1 MGEGDEI
8 GVGASAAVFRAR
20 QVDLDRDVAVKI
32 LTATDDAFIRRFSRE
47 AKTLGK
53 LSEHSGI
60 VTVYDTGV
68 NESGQPYLILEL
80 CEDSLEGW
88 LDKTGPLE
96 PLAACGHMARVT
108 GAVAAAHEAGVVHR
122 DIKPANILVSADGR
136 AMITD
141 FGIATN
147 TGVGDTNSVGFTASY
162 VAPETINGRV
172 AGPPGD
178 IYSLGATLFHLVS
191 GQTAFTSADGENT
204 NIVALAQRIAT
215 EPVPDLRQ
223 RGVPTEVCAVI
234 EWAMAKDPDARPTA
248 AQLHQAL
255 EIVASGGRA
264 ETGHGRPA
272 GGQATAGR
280 PEVRQTAEVLTNGVA
295 SGPSAA
301 NAATTMVTPGMAG
314 KAADGIAPPQLPG
327 KPETEGALGSGIL
340 DFGPPGP
347 PAPVPPRGE
356 SGDEGLFPA
365 AAGISLPTSPP
376 ANTAGP
382 MLDRRDMFVAPDSRL
397 KTYLLAG
404 AAVLAA
410 FVIFG
415 GGALWLINRGDDN
428 NEVAA
433 GSEDEQPAAPQTEPG
448 NSQSGSFDPA
458 GPPEL
463 RPNLGNAVTRLSTPD
478 VTGLTELRAEQA
490 ILAAGLRV
498 NTVYR
503 ENSSVAVGEVITQDP
518 TAGSQVQED
527 SLVTIFVSRRTE
539 DPPAPV
545 PEVAG
550 LTVAAATAAL
560 DAQDLSV
567 AEQRSIYHD
576 SVPAGVVVGTDPPVE
591 TLVNAKS
598 SIILFVSLGQ
608 PTVPDL
614 VGLTEAA
621 ATAALE
627 AVTLGIEV
635 VNGPGAGAIGTVE
648 SADPVAGTA
657 VAIDSVVQVVVVDE
671 VVPTCSID
679 PATVVGKTVAEAEAL
694 ITGASCTVGPAAPS
708 EFSAT
713 VADGSV
719 IRATID
725 GQSVQLVVS
734 KGVQPL
740 PCAADDLV
748 TLAAGL
754 ADLTRAE
761 AVAQV
766 QAINCTVGADLP
778 SEISPTIA
786 VGKVIRGEVTDTTV
800 RLVLSADTCTVPAV
814 VGLTVEAATTAI
826 TAAGCTGAVATG
838 GAAGADLVGGV
849 TPAAGSVIV
858 IDAAITLIAEAA
870 APVVPNVVGMEQA
883 AAQAALTADGFV
895 VVVTTTPLPA
905 GSANI
910 GKVTAQTPTGGA
922 TSTVGATV
930 TITVGEEDAGGP

>member
-1 MGEGDEI
+1 MGEGGEI

-32 LTATDDAFIRRFSRE
+32 LTATDDAFLRRFSRE

-68 NESGQPYLILEL
+68 NESGQPYLIMEL

-88 LDKTGPLE
+88 LEKSGPLE
-96 PLAACGHMARVT
+96 PLAACRHMARVT

-147 TGVGDTNSVGFTASY
+147 AGVGETNSVGFTASY

-178 IYSLGATLFHLVS
+178 VYSLGATLFHLVS
-191 GQTAFTSADGENT
+191 GETAFTSADGDNT
-204 NIVALAQRIAT
+204 NIIALAERIAT
-215 EPVPDLRQ
+215 EAVPDLRQ

-234 EWAMAKDPDARPTA
+234 EWAMAKEADDRPTA

-255 EIVASGGRA
+255 EIVAGGGRA
-264 ETGHGRPA
+264 DTGHGRPA
-272 GGQATAGR
+272 GGPAVEAR
-280 PEVRQTAEVLTNGVA
+280 PEVRQTAEVLTNGA
-295 SGPSAA
+295 APGAPAA
-301 NAATTMVTPGMAG
+301 NAATTMITPGL
-314 KAADGIAPPQLPG
+314 AAQANDGIAPPQLPG
-327 KPETEGALGSGIL
+327 RQEGAGTGGAVL

-347 PAPVPPRGE
+347 PNPPRNDTG
-356 SGDEGLFPA
+356 GQGLFPA
-365 AAGISLPTSPP
+365 ASGISLPTTPP
-376 ANTAGP
+376 ANTQGP
-382 MLDRRDMFVAPDSRL
+382 MVDRRDMFVAPDDKLRI
-397 KTYLLAG
+397 YLMAG
-404 AAVLAA
+404 AAVLLA
-410 FVIFG
+410 FALFG
-415 GGALWLINRGDDN
+415 GGALWLLNRGGDDST
-428 NEVAA
+428 EVAA
-433 GSEDEQPAAPQTEPG
+433 GNQDEAPAAPQTDTG

-463 RPNLGNAVTRLSTPD
+463 RPNLGNAVTRVSTPD
-478 VTGLTELRAEQA
+478 VAGLTELRAEQA

-503 ENSSVAVGEVITQDP
+503 ENTSVSVGDVITQDP
-518 TAGSQVQED
+518 AAGSQVQED

-560 DAQDLSV
+560 EAEDLSV

-621 ATAALE
+621 AVAALE
-627 AVTLGIEV
+627 AVTLTVEV

-648 SADPVAGTA
+648 SSTPVAGSA
-657 VAIDSVVQVVVVDE
+657 VAIDSVVQILVVDA
-671 VVPTCSID
+671 VVPTCSLD
-679 PATVVGKTVAEAEAL
+679 VATLAGKTVAEAETL
-694 ITGASCTVGPAAPS
+694 ITAADCTVGPAAPT

-713 VADGSV
+713 VPEGNV

-725 GQSVQLVVS
+725 GQAVQLVAS
-734 KGVQPL
+734 KGLQPL
-740 PCAADDLV
+740 PCAADDLAA
-748 TLAAGL
+748 LAAGL

-761 AVAQV
+761 AVAQI
-766 QAINCTVGADLP
+766 QAINCTVGTDLP
-778 SEISPTIA
+778 AEISPAIA

-814 VGLTVEAATTAI
+814 VGLTIDAATTAI
-826 TAAGCTGAVATG
+826 EAALCSGTVSAG
-838 GAAGADLVGGV
+838 GAAGTALVGGV

-858 IDAAITLIAEAA
+858 IDAPITLIAEVA
-870 APVVPNVVGMEQA
+870 APVVPDVVGMDQA
-883 AAQAALTADGFV
+883 AAEAALTAEGFTASV
-895 VVVTTTPLPA
+895 VTTPLPA

-910 GKVTAQTPTGGA
+910 GKVTAQTPVGGT
-922 TSTVGATV
+922 TSTAGATV
-930 TITVGEEDAGGP
+930 TITVGEEAAP

>member
-32 LTATDDAFIRRFSRE
+32 LTATDDAFLRRFSRE

-68 NESGQPYLILEL
+68 NESGQPYLIMEL
-80 CEDSLEGW
+80 CDDSLEGW
-88 LDKTGPLE
+88 LKKSGPLE
-96 PLAACGHMARVT
+96 PLAACRHMARVT

-147 TGVGDTNSVGFTASY
+147 AGVGETNSVGFTASY

-172 AGPPGD
+172 AGSPGD
-178 IYSLGATLFHLVS
+178 VYSLGATLFHLVS
-191 GQTAFTSADGENT
+191 GETAFTSADGDNT
-204 NIVALAQRIAT
+204 DIIALAERIAT

-223 RGVPTEVCAVI
+223 KGVPTEVCAVI
-234 EWAMAKDPDARPTA
+234 EWAMTKDPEVRPTA

-255 EIVASGGRA
+255 EVVAGGGRA
-264 ETGHGRPA
+264 DTGHGRPA
-272 GGQATAGR
+272 GGANGEGLA
-280 PEVRQTAEVLTNGVA
+280 EVRETAEVLTNGAVA
-295 SGPSAA
+295 GPQAA
-301 NAATTMVTPGMAG
+301 NAATTMITPGL
-314 KAADGIAPPQLPG
+314 AAQANDGIAPPQLPG
-327 KPETEGALGSGIL
+327 RQEGPTSGGPVL

-347 PAPVPPRGE
+347 PAPIPPRNEAEGQ
-356 SGDEGLFPA
+356 GLFPA
-365 AAGISLPTSPP
+365 ASGITLPTTPP
-376 ANTAGP
+376 ANTQGP
-382 MLDRRDMFVAPDSRL
+382 MLDRRDMFVVPDSRL
-397 KTYLLAG
+397 KTYLMAG
-404 AAVLAA
+404 AAVLLA
-410 FVIFG
+410 FVLFG
-415 GGALWLINRGDDN
+415 GGALWLLGRGGDDGT
-428 NEVAA
+428 EIAA
-433 GSEDEQPAAPQTEPG
+433 GSEDEEPAAPQTDPG

-463 RPNLGNAVTRLSTPD
+463 RPNLGNAVTRVSTPD
-478 VTGLTELRAEQA
+478 VAGLTELRAEQA

-503 ENSSVAVGEVITQDP
+503 ENSSVSVGEVITQDP
-518 TAGSQVQED
+518 AAGSQVQED
-527 SLVTIFVSRRTE
+527 SLVTIFVSRLTE
-539 DPPAPV
+539 DPPSPV

-550 LTVAAATAAL
+550 LTVAGATAAL
-560 DAQDLSV
+560 EAEDLSV

-576 SVPAGVVVGTDPPVE
+576 SVPAGVAVGTDPPVE

-608 PTVPDL
+608 PVVPDL

-627 AVTLGIEV
+627 AVTLTVEV
-635 VNGPGAGAIGTVE
+635 TTGPGSGAIGTVE
-648 SADPVAGTA
+648 SSTPAAGTA
-657 VAIDSVVQVVVVDE
+657 VTIDSVVQILVVDA
-671 VVPTCSID
+671 VVATCSLD
-679 PATVVGKTVAEAEAL
+679 VATVVNKTVAEAETL
-694 ITGASCTVGPAAPS
+694 ITGADCTVGPAAPT

-713 VADGSV
+713 VPEGNV

-725 GQSVQLVVS
+725 GQTVQLVAS
-734 KGVQPL
+734 KGLQPL
-740 PCAADDLV
+740 PCAADDLAL
-748 TLAAGL
+748 LAAGL

-778 SEISPTIA
+778 AEISPTIA
-786 VGKVIRGEVTDTTV
+786 VGKVIRGEVTDTTI

-814 VGLTVEAATTAI
+814 VGLTIDAATAAI
-826 TAAGCTGAVATG
+826 GAAGCTGTVSAD
-838 GAAGADLVGGV
+838 GAAGTALVGGV
-849 TPAAGSVIV
+849 TPVAGSVIV
-858 IDAAITLIAEAA
+858 IDAGITLIAEVA
-870 APVVPNVVGMEQA
+870 APVVPDVIGMDQVA
-883 AAQAALTADGFV
+883 AEAALKAEGFTV
-895 VVVTTTPLPA
+895 SVTMMPLPA
-905 GSANI
+905 GSPNI
-910 GKVTAQTPTGGA
+910 GKVTGQSPVGGT
-922 TSTVGATV
+922 TSTAGASIS
-930 TITVGEEDAGGP
+930 ITVGEEEATP